1 MSKIYYGG
9 EILNVDDLLSTV
21 LNLGDMEHFG
31 YSENVDQFLK
41 YLYTLKIDKIE
52 EFSRLIKNTIPNE
65 VIKLSSPELNEIKST
80 INHIISGYNKGT
92 KILFEIITSESG
104 DLYGKELLTG
114 LLFPLTPADKI
125 EYKLMKSN
133 VNNAILSEQ
142 KKILFFIES
151 HEKPYQVGI
160 SYDCSNYFQKN
171 NIYYIK
177 DSSNGIFYSY
187 GDHRKYFPINFV
199 SHSLTPIIRPFENL
213 SLCKS
218 IVFTY
223 KVADKNEIEK
233 YTHQFKG
240 LFKNSSKRKFL
251 ENITTQY
258 NKNIFNSVVTEKEQK
273 IEIKKNKVEKD
284 KMTLKLENIEYLLS
298 KLKNKNHEAYEELQ
312 KEYNELIDSENKTLT
327 LTPITIETLTILEGK
342 IEFSLSY
349 SKNKNNDI
357 FSLLEDLK
365 KEYLDNFKSEEDKTT
380 KLTLAEIDKLYEL
393 FLKTKQEY
401 ALKSQTKILKDI
413 AFLYIMETIEDEDIK
428 IKDLENSYFIDHL
441 KYIMMVIM
449 SLIDDDIIKDDILI
463 NLDDELNIYNIYNI
477 IKNIEFKKQKQ
488 KKK

>member
-1 MSKIYYGG
+1 M
-9 EILNVDDLLSTV
+9 
-21 LNLGDMEHFG
+21 
-31 YSENVDQFLK
+31 
-41 YLYTLKIDKIE
+41 
-52 EFSRLIKNTIPNE
+52 
-65 VIKLSSPELNEIKST
+65 
-80 INHIISGYNKGT
+80 
-92 KILFEIITSESG
+92 
-104 DLYGKELLTG
+104 
-114 LLFPLTPADKI
+114 
-125 EYKLMKSN
+125 
-133 VNNAILSEQ
+133 
-142 KKILFFIES
+142 FFIES

-160 SYDCSNYFQKN
+160 SYDCSNYFQKDA
-171 NIYYIK
+171 IYYRK
-177 DSSNGIFYSY
+177 DSSNGIFYSH
-187 GDHRKYFPINFV
+187 GDYRKYFPINFV

-298 KLKNKNHEAYEELQ
+298 KLKNKNNEAYEELQ

-342 IEFSLSY
+342 MEFSLSY

-428 IKDLENSYFIDHL
+428 IRDLENSYFIDHL